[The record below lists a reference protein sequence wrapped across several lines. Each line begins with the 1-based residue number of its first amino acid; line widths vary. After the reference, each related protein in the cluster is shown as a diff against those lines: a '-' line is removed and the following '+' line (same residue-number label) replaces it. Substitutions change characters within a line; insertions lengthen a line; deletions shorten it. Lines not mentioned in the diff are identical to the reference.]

1 MHVCILNTY
10 ASYRWLD
17 QTFDAVVH
25 WHSQIHVWW
34 YFSAKLYATFWRKLA
49 GVLLAFTH
57 QGHFEY
63 SGLQE
68 WGDTK
73 ETLHCHLVYSVLWLP
88 CAVVALCSPR
98 CLETIPP
105 TTPRTFY
112 ETQVLCTYLRTWFL
126 FDISLISLDVMTI
139 FTLSG
144 NLRNLS
150 SSI

>member
-1 MHVCILNTY
+1 MY
-10 ASYRWLD
+10 ACMYVYWIHTLAYRWLD

-88 CAVVALCSPR
+88 CAV
-98 CLETIPP
+98 
-105 TTPRTFY
+105 
-112 ETQVLCTYLRTWFL
+112 
-126 FDISLISLDVMTI
+126 LDVSKQFRQPHQEH
-139 FTLSG
+139 FTK
-144 NLRNLS
+144 LRSYAHICGHGFS
-150 SSI
+150 STSPWFHSMSWPSSHLVGIWGT